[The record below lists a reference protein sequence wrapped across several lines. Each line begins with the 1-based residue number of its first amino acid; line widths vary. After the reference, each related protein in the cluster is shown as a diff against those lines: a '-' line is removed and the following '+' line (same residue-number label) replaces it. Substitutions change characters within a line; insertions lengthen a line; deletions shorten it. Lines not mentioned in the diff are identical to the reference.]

1 MPEPTPNQRHIF
13 SVTELNNAAKR
24 LLEGQFPA
32 VWIEGEI
39 SNLVQPRSGHLYFT
53 LKDDDAQIRAA
64 MFRGNNVRLNFRP
77 RDGVQVLVRGR
88 LSLYT
93 PRGDYQLIV
102 DQMEEAGLG
111 ALQRAFE
118 QLKAKLLAEGLFDDS
133 RKRPVPAR
141 PACIGVITSPT
152 GAAIHDILTVLQ
164 RRFPLTDV
172 IIYPTLVQ
180 GTDAPA
186 QICNAIAKANARNE
200 CEVLIVGRG
209 GGSLEDLWCF
219 NDEKV
224 ARAIAASTLPIVSAV
239 GHQIDFTIADFVA
252 DARAPTPSAAAE
264 MLSAD
269 SEELLDTLAGYEQ
282 WMEDWITHLIE
293 RQQERLNWLSRQLK
307 HPGKRLEEHNQRL
320 DELDL
325 RLRNAI
331 QRTLQLRSSHLAT
344 ARARLQSHTPLHA
357 LQSCVHRVETLS
369 NLLRKTMAQRL
380 RDQQRDLAH
389 LAQRL
394 DTVSP
399 LNTLGRGYA
408 IVQTLDSTVVRS
420 SQQVT
425 PGQKIKARLHEG
437 ELLCRVE
444 STGHPA
450 PTPLAI
456 RTE

>member
-1 MPEPTPNQRHIF
+1 MPDTASQRHIF

-64 MFRGNNVRLNFRP
+64 MFRGNNVHLNFRP

-118 QLKAKLLAEGLFDDS
+118 QLKAKLQAEGLFDES
-133 RKRPVPAR
+133 RKRPVPLR
-141 PACIGVITSPT
+141 PARIGVITSPT

-180 GTDAPA
+180 GTEAPA
-186 QICNAIAKANARNE
+186 QICKAIAKANARNE
-200 CEVLIVGRG
+200 CDVLIVGRG

-224 ARAIAASTLPIVSAV
+224 ARAIAASALPIVSAV

-269 SEELLDTLAGYEQ
+269 SDELRNNLEGYAQ
-282 WMEDWITHLIE
+282 WLEDWITGLIE
-293 RQQERLNWLSRQLK
+293 RQKERLNWLSRQLK

-320 DELDL
+320 DQLDL
-325 RLRNAI
+325 RLRHAI
-331 QRTLQLRSSHLAT
+331 QRTLQLRTSHLAT

-357 LQSCVHRVETLS
+357 VQSCVRRVETLS
-369 NLLRKTMAQRL
+369 STLHKAMAQQM
-380 RDQQRDLAH
+380 RDQQRDIAH

-394 DTVSP
+394 NTVSP

-408 IVQTLDSTVVRS
+408 IVQTVDGAVVRN
-420 SQQVT
+420 SQQVN
-425 PGQKIKARLHEG
+425 PGQTVKARLHEG

-444 STGHPA
+444 STGSPQQN
-450 PTPLAI
+450 PLAL
-456 RTE
+456 

>member
-1 MPEPTPNQRHIF
+1 MSESASQTRHIF

-53 LKDDDAQIRAA
+53 LKDDNAQIRAA
-64 MFRGNNVRLNFRP
+64 MFRGNNVHLNFRP
-77 RDGVQVLVRGR
+77 KDGVQVLLRGR
-88 LSLYT
+88 LSLYA

-118 QLKAKLLAEGLFDDS
+118 QLKARLQAEGLFDDS
-133 RKRPVPAR
+133 RKQPVPQR
-141 PACIGVITSPT
+141 PARIGVVTSPT

-164 RRFPLTDV
+164 RRFPLTEV
-172 IIYPTLVQ
+172 IVYPTLVQ
-180 GTDAPA
+180 GNEAPA
-186 QICNAIAKANARNE
+186 QICAAIAKANARNE
-200 CEVLIVGRG
+200 CDVLIVGRG

-224 ARAIAASTLPIVSAV
+224 ARAIVASRLPIVSAV

-264 MLSAD
+264 LLSAD
-269 SEELLDTLAGYEQ
+269 ADELLNTLDGYEH
-282 WMEDWITHLIE
+282 WLEDWISDLIDRK
-293 RQQERLNWLSRQLK
+293 RQQLGWLTRQLK

-325 RLRNAI
+325 RLRQAI
-331 QRTLQLRSSHLAT
+331 QRNLQLHSSKLGTLQ
-344 ARARLQSHTPLHA
+344 ARLQSRTPQHA
-357 LQSCVHRVETLS
+357 LNLYARRLDTLAI
-369 NLLRKTMAQRL
+369 NLQKSMTQTLRNQT
-380 RDQQRDLAH
+380 RDIAH

-394 DTVSP
+394 NTVSP

-408 IVQTLDSTVVRS
+408 ILQTDDGAVVQNSNQVCVGQTL
-420 SQQVT
+420 Q
-425 PGQKIKARLHEG
+425 ARLHQG
-437 ELLCRVE
+437 ELQCRVE
-444 STGHPA
+444 SITPA
-450 PTPLAI
+450 KSP
-456 RTE
+456 

>member
-1 MPEPTPNQRHIF
+1 MPESASQTRHIF

-53 LKDDDAQIRAA
+53 LKDDNAQIRAA
-64 MFRGNNVRLNFRP
+64 MFRGNNVHLNFRP
-77 RDGVQVLVRGR
+77 KDGVQVLLRGR
-88 LSLYT
+88 LSLYA

-118 QLKAKLLAEGLFDDS
+118 QLKARLQAEGLFDDS
-133 RKRPVPAR
+133 RKQPVPLR
-141 PACIGVITSPT
+141 PARIGVVTSPT

-164 RRFPLTDV
+164 RRFPLTEV
-172 IIYPTLVQ
+172 IVYPTLVQ
-180 GTDAPA
+180 GNEAPA
-186 QICNAIAKANARNE
+186 QICAAIAKANARNE
-200 CEVLIVGRG
+200 CDVLIVGRG

-224 ARAIAASTLPIVSAV
+224 ARAIVASRLPIVSAV

-264 MLSAD
+264 LLSAD
-269 SEELLDTLAGYEQ
+269 ADELLNTLDGYEH
-282 WMEDWITHLIE
+282 WLEDWITDLIE
-293 RQQERLNWLSRQLK
+293 RKRQQLGWLTRQLK

-325 RLRNAI
+325 RLRQAI
-331 QRTLQLRSSHLAT
+331 QRNLQLHTSKFGTLQ
-344 ARARLQSHTPLHA
+344 ARLQSRTPQHA
-357 LQSCVHRVETLS
+357 LNLYARRLDTLAI
-369 NLLRKTMAQRL
+369 NLQKSMTQTLRNQT
-380 RDQQRDLAH
+380 RDIAH

-394 DTVSP
+394 NTVSP

-408 IVQTLDSTVVRS
+408 ILQTDDGAVVQNSNQVSVGQTL
-420 SQQVT
+420 Q
-425 PGQKIKARLHEG
+425 ARLHQG
-437 ELLCRVE
+437 ELQCRVE
-444 STGHPA
+444 SITA
-450 PTPLAI
+450 PES
-456 RTE
+456 R